1 MSKVSNTARYVQLK
15 EWLESRG
22 TKAST
27 GRKQTKR
34 FSKSDYYNKTR

>member
-1 MSKVSNTARYVQLK
+1 MSKVSTKARYVQFK

-22 TKAST
+22 TKASA

-34 FSKSDYYNKTR
+34 FSKSDHYKAKQ

>member
-1 MSKVSNTARYVQLK
+1 MSKVSNKARYVQLK
-15 EWLESRG
+15 EWLDSRG

-34 FSKSDYYNKTR
+34 FSKSDHYNKKR